1 MRHQPPHV
9 LTLAFIV
16 AVSLPAQEA
25 APAACACL
33 GFYDAKGNAADAPG
47 LMESPLVDGT
57 RISSAF
63 GPRLSP
69 IFGTPEMH
77 TGIDI
82 AAPAGTPIH
91 AAADGVISI
100 AWLCGGYGNYVRI
113 LHGNGIATGYAHASK
128 FARGIYSG
136 AHVTAGQI
144 IAYVGSTGLST
155 GPHLHYEILL
165 KNRPVRP
172 ACACTRRA
180 VAIAAVTAPQA
191 NKHTQERAK

>member
-1 MRHQPPHV
+1 M
-9 LTLAFIV
+9 TLRL
-16 AVSLPAQEA
+16 LPALMLALIVPVSGRAQET
-25 APAACACL
+25 APAATCECL

-47 LMESPLVDGT
+47 LTTSPLVDGT
-57 RISSAF
+57 RISSGF

-91 AAADGVISI
+91 AAAGGAISI

-144 IAYVGSTGLST
+144 I
-155 GPHLHYEILL
+155 YEILL

>member
-1 MRHQPPHV
+1 MRCKTLSFVINRIGASFRQ
-9 LTLAFIV
+9 TLAAGLTFAALLV
-16 AVSLPAQEA
+16 PAIARAQRE
-25 APAACACL
+25 PAACGCA
-33 GFYDAKGNAADAPG
+33 G
-47 LMESPLVDGT
+47 LPQSGEKESPLRMLLDTAT

-77 TGIDI
+77 TGVDI

-91 AAADGVISI
+91 AVADGVISI

-113 LHGNGIATGYAHASK
+113 RHSNDAATGYAHASR

-136 AHVTAGQI
+136 AHVKAGQI

-155 GPHLHYEILL
+155 GPHLHFEVFV
-165 KNRPVRP
+165 KGHPVKP
-172 ACACTRRA
+172 TCSCTR
-180 VAIAAVTAPQA
+180 
-191 NKHTQERAK
+191 

>member
-1 MRHQPPHV
+1 MKRQQEPSSAKAFTHRQRLSRV
-9 LTLAFIV
+9 LI
-16 AVSLPAQEA
+16 AVILISLPAAARAQKEA
-25 APAACACL
+25 VSCGCS
-33 GFYDAKGNAADAPG
+33 GFVQP
-47 LMESPLVDGT
+47 DGKTSALKMLLDTAT

-63 GPRLSP
+63 GPRISP

-91 AAADGVISI
+91 AAADGIISI

-113 LHGNGIATGYAHASK
+113 RHGNDTATGYAHASK

-136 AHVTAGQI
+136 AHVAAGQI

-155 GPHLHYEILL
+155 GPHLHFEVLV
-165 KNRPVRP
+165 KGQPVRP
-172 ACACTRRA
+172 ACACMLTG
-180 VAIAAVTAPQA
+180 P
-191 NKHTQERAK
+191 

>member
-1 MRHQPPHV
+1 MRRKPLPFVINWIGAAFRQTLAAG
-9 LTLAFIV
+9 LTLAALLV
-16 AVSLPAQEA
+16 PATARAQKE
-25 APAACACL
+25 PAACGC
-33 GFYDAKGNAADAPG
+33 ADLPQTG
-47 LMESPLVDGT
+47 EGESPLRMLLDTAT

-77 TGIDI
+77 TGVDI
-82 AAPAGTPIH
+82 AAPMGTPIH

-113 LHGNGIATGYAHASK
+113 LHANSIATGYAHASR

-136 AHVTAGQI
+136 AHVKAGQI

-155 GPHLHYEILL
+155 GPHLHFEVFV
-165 KNRPVRP
+165 KGQPVKPTCSCMR
-172 ACACTRRA
+172 
-180 VAIAAVTAPQA
+180 
-191 NKHTQERAK
+191 